1 MKLLKTSI
9 ISRIKPNVVATMVTE
24 VMNMNEQKKGIQVKE
39 EAPMSKE
46 VASNTTVPSKGWR
59 ALMSK
64 KWAFPAIYMA
74 AAAII
79 LTFMWVYQDLGSST
93 TADKASTEIAKTGT
107 AAKDSTNEPA
117 NALPVV
123 ASTET
128 MQWPVANRNEV
139 VSGIP
144 FYDTKASNEDKQA
157 AMVQYGDTLT
167 PHTGLDLVKADN
179 QTFDVLAALS
189 GKVTVVEKNPLT
201 GSQVEITSSNGM
213 ITIYQSLSDII
224 VAQGAEVKQGDI
236 IAKAGVN
243 ELEKDDGV
251 HLHFEVRESKDGP
264 VLNPLTLMPE
274 HE

>member
-1 MKLLKTSI
+1 
-9 ISRIKPNVVATMVTE
+9 
-24 VMNMNEQKKGIQVKE
+24 MNEQKKGIQVKE
-39 EAPMSKE
+39 EAPVNKE
-46 VASNTTVPSKGWR
+46 AASNTTVPSKGWR

-93 TADKASTEIAKTGT
+93 KTADKASTEAAKAGT
-107 AAKDSTNEPA
+107 ATKNSTNEPA

-123 ASTET
+123 AYPET
-128 MQWPVANRNEV
+128 MQWPVVNRNDV
-139 VSGIP
+139 AAGIP
-144 FYDTKASNEDKQA
+144 FYDPKASNEDKQA
-157 AMVQYGDTLT
+157 AMVQYGDTYT
-167 PHTGLDLVKADN
+167 PHTGLDLVQADN
-179 QTFDVLAALS
+179 KTFNVLAALS

-213 ITIYQSLSDII
+213 ITIYQSLSDIT
-224 VAQGAEVKQGDI
+224 VAQGAEVKQGDV

-243 ELEKDDGV
+243 ELEKEDGV

-264 VLNPLTLMPE
+264 VLNPTTLIAE